1 MIFGEKLKLLRNE
14 NHLTQEALAEK
25 LSVSR
30 QAVSKWES
38 GTGYPE
44 TEKMLELSKMFN
56 ISLDYLLLDGEYL
69 SEEKEADTR
78 SAARSYNGKI
88 AIMSFDKSNV
98 VNCISVKSSKILASA
113 KNEPS
118 YILTGID
125 KITFLGEHST
135 ILGFYENADDV
146 QKEIA
151 AINEAIAS
159 GEHSYKLQCATDV
172 EYVGLFAQ
180 PKLKKEE

>member
-1 MIFGEKLKLLRNE
+1 MIFREKLKLLRNE
-14 NHLTQEALAEK
+14 NHLTQEGLAEK

-56 ISLDYLLLDGEYL
+56 VSLDYLLLDDEYL
-69 SEEKEADTR
+69 AEKKE
-78 SAARSYNGKI
+78 SNPQSVARSYNGKI

-98 VNCISVKSSKILASA
+98 INCISVKGSKILASA

-118 YILTGID
+118 YILIGID
-125 KITFLGEHST
+125 KITFLGRT
-135 ILGFYENADDV
+135 FYDTGILCKCRRYTKRGCGN
-146 QKEIA
+146 
-151 AINEAIAS
+151 
-159 GEHSYKLQCATDV
+159 
-172 EYVGLFAQ
+172 
-180 PKLKKEE
+180 

>member
-1 MIFGEKLKLLRNE
+1 MIFREKLKLLRNE
-14 NHLTQEALAEK
+14 NHLTQEGLADK

-56 ISLDYLLLDGEYL
+56 VSLDYLLLDDEYL
-69 SEEKEADTR
+69 AEKKE
-78 SAARSYNGKI
+78 SNPQSVARSYNGKI

-98 VNCISVKSSKILASA
+98 INCISVKGSKILASA

-118 YILTGID
+118 YILIGID
-125 KITFLGEHST
+125 KITFWGEHST
-135 ILGFYENADDV
+135 ILGFYVNADDI
-146 QKEIA
+146 QKEVA
-151 AINEAIAS
+151 AINEAIAK
-159 GEHSYKLQCATDV
+159 GEYSYKLQYAADV
-172 EYVGLFAQ
+172 EYMGLFAQ
-180 PKLKKEE
+180 PKLKKKE